1 MPIPSV
7 DAGTGNLPPGVH
19 DATWDEVVAVFGSN
33 PHRAA
38 LLAGLQRALD
48 NLRQAGCGRVYLNGS
63 FVTAKDEPADFDGC
77 WEASGVDP
85 RALDPTLLDFS
96 NGRAAQKEKYGGEL
110 FIANSAADP
119 AGGTFIDFF
128 QRDRAGQP
136 KGIIAINL

>member
-1 MPIPSV
+1 MPIPAV
-7 DAGTGNLPPGVH
+7 DPGTGTLPLGVH
-19 DATWDEVVAVFGSN
+19 DASWDEVVAVFGSN

-38 LLAGLQRALD
+38 LLGGLQRALD

-77 WEASGVDP
+77 WEAYGVDP
-85 RALDPTLLDFS
+85 TALDPTLLDFS

-119 AGGTFIDFF
+119 AGTTFIDFF